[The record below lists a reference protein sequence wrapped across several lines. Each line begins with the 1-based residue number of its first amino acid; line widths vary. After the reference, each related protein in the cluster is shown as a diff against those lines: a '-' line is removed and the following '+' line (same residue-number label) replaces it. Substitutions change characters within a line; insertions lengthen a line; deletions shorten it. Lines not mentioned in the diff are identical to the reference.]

1 MIRTS
6 LEQMERLLSIAENEG
21 IRVRREWLGGVRG
34 GLVRVGREPI
44 LFVDESLGI
53 GEQLEQ
59 TKHAL
64 SQLDWSD
71 TRWADTMRVLLN
83 PSNGM
88 VSSFAAE
95 DSIDGLG

>member
-64 SQLDWSD
+64 APLDWSD
-71 TRWADTMRVLLN
+71 TRWADAMRDLLT

-88 VSSFAAE
+88 VSSLATE
-95 DSIDGLG
+95 DGNDCLG